1 MVHLSELKGPLPDAA
16 EAKEEESSEST
27 LTEANNGIDKPATN
41 PAQVSNHVWEGTNP
55 SLVMT
60 KNLDAERLINWTSF
74 SLPREKKK

>member
-41 PAQVSNHVWEGTNP
+41 PSQVSMDRGSMVDLSALKT
-55 SLVMT
+55 
-60 KNLDAERLINWTSF
+60 
-74 SLPREKKK
+74 